1 MVLLTVKSGFTS
13 QHYDLYLLN
22 TNNKVIRGL
31 GASSATDLY
40 FICFS
45 GYEFSLCMRK

>member
-13 QHYDLYLLN
+13 QHYDFYLLN

-31 GASSATDLY
+31 GHKSTTDLY
-40 FICFS
+40 FICFLCC
-45 GYEFSLCMRK
+45 EFSL